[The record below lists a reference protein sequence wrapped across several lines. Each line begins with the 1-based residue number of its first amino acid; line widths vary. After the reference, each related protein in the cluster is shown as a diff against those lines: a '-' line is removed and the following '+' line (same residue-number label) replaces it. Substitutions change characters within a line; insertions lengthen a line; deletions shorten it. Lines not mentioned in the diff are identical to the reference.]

1 MVTTGNLTLDQQ
13 TSTER
18 NQGIIIRV
26 VGVVV
31 DVEFPS
37 GNLPSIHNA
46 LLLRRKHADNLFL
59 EIQEHVGTRVV
70 RAIAMGSTAG
80 LSRGLL
86 VEDLDSPIRVPVG
99 PNTLGR
105 MFNVVGKPIDGKPA
119 LVSRRVRPIHVKP
132 PSLTEQ
138 RVSSELL
145 VTGIKA
151 IDLLTPYP
159 KGGKIGLFGGAGV
172 GKTVLMIELMRNTI
186 RQHSG
191 IVVFAGV
198 GERSREGNDLWLEL
212 NKQGLMDSTV
222 LAFGQMNEPPG
233 ARLRLPYTALT
244 MAEYFRDKEKRP
256 VLIFIDNIYRFI
268 QAGSEVSA
276 LLGRL
281 PSEMGYQ
288 STLDSEM
295 GSLQE
300 RISSTSNGSVTSVQA
315 VYVPADDITDPAVA
329 STFSHLDAITVLSR
343 RLVSL
348 GIYPAID
355 PLQSNSTLLSPLI
368 VGDEHYQVAMQVK
381 ATIARYEELQDLIAI
396 LGMEELS
403 ATDQQTVIRARR
415 VQRFMTQPFFSA
427 EPYTGNKGALVP
439 LSENLRGFREILD
452 GKCDDLPEQAFYMVG
467 TLDDAFAKAERLERQ
482 DSQEENG

>member
-1 MVTTGNLTLDQQ
+1 MNIVMEQPVNP
-13 TSTER
+13 ER
-18 NQGIIIRV
+18 NQGIIVRV

-37 GNLPSIHNA
+37 GDLPSIHNA
-46 LLLRRKHADNLFL
+46 LLVRRKHQDNLFL
-59 EIQEHVGTRVV
+59 EIQEHVGTKVV

-86 VEDLDSPIRVPVG
+86 VEDLNSPIRVPVG
-99 PNTLGR
+99 PGTLGR
-105 MFNVVGKPIDGKPA
+105 IFNVVGKPIDEKPP
-119 LVSRRVRPIHVKP
+119 LKTRMVRPIHSKP
-132 PSLTEQ
+132 PSLAEQ
-138 RVSSELL
+138 RPTTEPL

-159 KGGKIGLFGGAGV
+159 KGGQIGLFGGAGV

-212 NKQGLMDSTV
+212 NDQGLVDSTV

-233 ARLRLPYTALT
+233 ARLRIPYTALT

-256 VLIFIDNIYRFI
+256 VLIFIDNIFRFI

-288 STLDSEM
+288 STLESEM
-295 GSLQE
+295 GTLQE
-300 RISSTSNGSVTSVQA
+300 RITTTSSGSVTSVQA
-315 VYVPADDITDPAVA
+315 VYIPADDITDPAVA
-329 STFSHLDAITVLSR
+329 ATFSHLDANTVLSR

-355 PLQSNSTLLSPLI
+355 PLQSGSTLLSPLI
-368 VGDEHYQVAMQVK
+368 VGEEHYRVAMQVK

-403 ATDQQTVIRARR
+403 PADQQTVIRARR
-415 VQRFMTQPFFSA
+415 LQRFLTQPFFSA
-427 EPYTGNKGALVP
+427 EPYTGNPGKLVP
-439 LSENLRGFREILD
+439 LEENIRGFREILE
-452 GKCDDLPEQAFYMVG
+452 GRYDDLPEQAFYMVG
-467 TLDDAFAKAERLERQ
+467 TLEDALEKAERLNKQNEG
-482 DSQEENG
+482 DNAA